1 MFILNRISSRCS
13 CCEMMAQKDELEPIP
28 IHRRDFL
35 SSAGRHAPQM
45 LKNDGGSADGYGVY
59 GFMRDLIL
67 EGKVAKW
74 VNNSGRYVLD
84 WSRALDR
91 YADYEAKKNPLFKST
106 NQGRGK
112 ASKRLRKALLNVH
125 KKDGAK
131 EYMESK
137 KVNEKGQVVERQL
150 QMPPRVF
157 ESLFRNA
164 ELSDSGQEQDERE
177 RMRPLSEGL
186 EVTPESSTDSGF
198 DETMDL
204 SCELSVPQH
213 SGNDLKRSMEDCSQ
227 QKIATIVY
235 RAGTKEGPSFDSDE
249 NINEGNFYLSIHWSC
264 ITLSFMYQIS

>member
-1 MFILNRISSRCS
+1 MYF
-13 CCEMMAQKDELEPIP
+13 A
-28 IHRRDFL
+28 
-35 SSAGRHAPQM
+35 
-45 LKNDGGSADGYGVY
+45 GSADGYGVY

-177 RMRPLSEGL
+177 RMRPLSEVGWQTGQGYDL
-186 EVTPESSTDSGF
+186 ILYWLKLLLCKSGTF
-198 DETMDL
+198 L
-204 SCELSVPQH
+204 
-213 SGNDLKRSMEDCSQ
+213 
-227 QKIATIVY
+227 TI
-235 RAGTKEGPSFDSDE
+235 
-249 NINEGNFYLSIHWSC
+249 N
-264 ITLSFMYQIS
+264 